1 MVNVGNVAP
10 DFTLVNQEMKKVTL
24 SDYRGKNVVLAFYP
38 GAFTGTCKKE
48 MCSIRDTIAD
58 LEDLDAQVFGISVND
73 PFSNKAFHEEN
84 VLTFPLLCD
93 YTREVVKKYGVLL
106 ENFAGLM
113 GYSVAQRSVFILD
126 TEGVVKYK
134 WVAENPGIEPDYE
147 ELKRQLSMLA

>member
-1 MVNVGNVAP
+1 M
-10 DFTLVNQEMKKVTL
+10 
-24 SDYRGKNVVLAFYP
+24 SDYRGKTVVLAFYP
-38 GAFTGTCKKE
+38 GAFTGTCKTE

-93 YTREVVKKYGVLL
+93 YTREVVKNYGVLL

-126 TEGVVKYK
+126 AEGVVKYK
-134 WVAENPGIEPDYE
+134 WVAENPGIEPDYG